1 MLAKTNLQKF
11 FTDFFYLFVLVISVI
26 LFLFTLNLGLKSFQT
41 GRDLEVFCQAGKV
54 IANGGNPY
62 LTSQLGLELSW
73 NYPSALAYGFYF
85 ACPFFN
91 LEQNYIWVYAILFF
105 VGMSLW
111 LTRKAW
117 LYGIVLCSTSLF
129 TLGWVMITGNISTL
143 EFFLFSISILLFF
156 RKKINASLF
165 VFGLF
170 ASLKL
175 IPILYLPAFLI
186 PSLRGGDSPTK
197 QSPKNSKIIDQVK
210 MTLWSLAGFI
220 SLPLLSFIT
229 SPHLFAWY
237 LRQMFGLIPNQ
248 HNPLNEFTPLVLN
261 QSLSVMILSLVGLES
276 QLEELN
282 LIFSLGIY
290 ILGICLF
297 YFIYKNLYKPENHF
311 VIFSLAIIILTV
323 FMPRLKPYSFLP
335 AILCFYLISREQS
348 NLLKSIYLILLSIVP
363 TILHLIYFYT
373 ENNYKI
379 TIFHQII
386 FLSIAAFLLTF
397 TQNKKV
403 SP

>member
-1 MLAKTNLQKF
+1 MSIDQTSKPNLRKLF
-11 FTDFFYLFVLVISVI
+11 IDFFYILTLATSIL
-26 LFLFTLNLGLKSFQT
+26 LFLFTLNLGLQSFQT
-41 GRDLEVFCQAGKV
+41 SRDLEVFCVAGKV
-54 IANGGNPY
+54 IANGENPY

-85 ACPFFN
+85 ICPLFN
-91 LEQNYIWVYAILFF
+91 LEQNYIWIYAILFF
-105 VGMSLW
+105 IGISLW
-111 LTRKAW
+111 LTRKDW
-117 LYGIVLCSTSLF
+117 LYGISLCSTGLF
-129 TLGWVMITGNISTL
+129 TLGWTMITGNISTI
-143 EFFLFSISILLFF
+143 EFLLFSISIFLFF

-165 VFGLF
+165 VFGMF

-186 PSLRGGDSPTK
+186 LQTNTK
-197 QSPKNSKIIDQVK
+197 DKIKAIV
-210 MTLWSLAGFI
+210 WSLAGFI

-248 HNPLNEFTPLVLN
+248 HNPLNEFEPLVLN
-261 QSLSVMILSLVGLES
+261 QSLSVAILSLLGLES

-282 LIFSLGIY
+282 LIFSLGSY
-290 ILGICLF
+290 ILGVSAL
-297 YFIYKNLYKPENHF
+297 YFVYKTLYKPENHF
-311 VIFSLAIIILTV
+311 VIFPLAIIILTI

-335 AILCFYLISREQS
+335 AILCFYLISKEQS
-348 NLLKSIYLILLSIVP
+348 NLLKSVYLILLSIVP

-373 ENNYKI
+373 ENNVKI
-379 TIFHQII
+379 FAFHQII
-386 FLSIAAFLLTF
+386 FLLITTLLLMF
-397 TQNKKV
+397 TLNKKV

>member
-1 MLAKTNLQKF
+1 MLNQIQKINF
-11 FTDFFYLFVLVISVI
+11 QKLLADFFYYFVIAASLL
-26 LFLFTLNLGLKSFQT
+26 LFLFAIKLAMQSFQT
-41 GRDLEVFCQAGKV
+41 SRDLEVFCQAGKV

-85 ACPFFN
+85 ICPLFN
-91 LEQNYIWVYAILFF
+91 LEQNYIWIYAILFF
-105 VGMSLW
+105 IGISLW
-111 LTRKAW
+111 FTHKDW
-117 LYGIVLCSTSLF
+117 LYGIILCSTGLF
-129 TLGWVMITGNISTL
+129 TLGWTMITGNISTI
-143 EFFLFSISILLFF
+143 EFLLFSISILLFF

-165 VFGLF
+165 VFGMF

-175 IPILYLPAFLI
+175 IPILYLPAFLMTQ
-186 PSLRGGDSPTK
+186 DSTK
-197 QSPKNSKIIDQVK
+197 DKAKII
-210 MTLWSLAGFI
+210 LWSFAGFI

-248 HNPLNEFTPLVLN
+248 HNPLNEFEPLVLN
-261 QSLSVMILSLVGLES
+261 QSLSVAILSLLGLES
-276 QLEELN
+276 QLEALN

-297 YFIYKNLYKPENHF
+297 YLIYKTVYKPENHF
-311 VIFSLAIIILTV
+311 VIFSLAIILLTI

-335 AILCFYLISREQS
+335 AILCFYLISKEQR
-348 NLLKSIYLILLSIVP
+348 NLIKSVYLILLSIMP

-373 ENNYKI
+373 ENNVKI
-379 TIFHQII
+379 FAFHQII
-386 FLSIAAFLLTF
+386 FLLITAFLLIF
-397 TQNKKV
+397 NLNKKV